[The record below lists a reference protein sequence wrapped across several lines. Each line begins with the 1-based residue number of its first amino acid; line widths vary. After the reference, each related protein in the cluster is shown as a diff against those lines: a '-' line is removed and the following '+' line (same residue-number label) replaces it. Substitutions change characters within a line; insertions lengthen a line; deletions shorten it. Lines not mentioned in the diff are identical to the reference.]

1 VDLLAEPN
9 ARCAACHTLAG
20 GWSAPGGRRRAA
32 RSPAREAHPRSSR
45 LLERDLQQLCLL
57 RRDLLSALCA
67 FVAVEELGEVL
78 GLVGVD
84 PDDDP
89 GLTPRAP

>member
-1 VDLLAEPN
+1 MA
-9 ARCAACHTLAG
+9 TLRT
-20 GWSAPGGRRRAA
+20 GRRLVRACRHA
-32 RSPAREAHPRSSR
+32 RRPRGELLGPLKR
-45 LLERDLQQLCLL
+45 PGLERDRLDRRLL
-57 RRDLLSALCA
+57 NRDLPALYA

-89 GLTPRAP
+89 GLTPGLLDE